1 MTFTT
6 RAYADIFASP
16 PASRIRFMCGGSVA
30 FLSFSIFRFPE
41 TVTEQLLLLLLISA
55 SGLCSA
61 CCSSCSRLRLDQC
74 GGDEAEVPGV
84 LVFREVSALLLAK
97 DESKS
102 SLGRA

>member
-16 PASRIRFMCGGSVA
+16 PGSRIRFMCGGSVA
-30 FLSFSIFRFPE
+30 FSSFSIFRFPK
-41 TVTEQLLLLLLISA
+41 TVTEQLLLLPLISA

-61 CCSSCSRLRLDQC
+61 CCSSCSDRR

-84 LVFREVSALLLAK
+84 LVFREVSALLLAD